1 MKYKFN
7 LKMVLICFLTILSF
21 KQSSLFA
28 QSPGTGIFFQAIA
41 RDQYANPAK
50 DRRIYVQSSIVQ
62 STASGTK
69 VLIEEHQ
76 TTTDGSGVFSISVG
90 QGTRTGGT
98 VANLDKVEWAK
109 GPYYLNLKISI
120 TPMAPVANWDYTKD
134 WIDLGTSPF
143 GTVPYALYSGSS
155 GALDSKLNITD
166 TVKMLA
172 IYAKAVNVNEIAN
185 QVKTKLS
192 VQDTTTMLAPY
203 AKMVNELIASNI
215 TSLTAETINNALD
228 GKVNLAD
235 SVTQYVTPT
244 QLNAKTF
251 DSTAIYNQLALKEA
265 IANKSTN
272 VVTDAASDIK
282 YPSVKAIKAYV
293 DTEIAGA
300 TIPDANTTA
309 KGKIQLAGDL
319 AGTAVLPVIAT
330 NAVTTTKIKDAN
342 VTTAKINDAAITTAK
357 IADANVTDAKIAS
370 VSGSKVTGDIAGN
383 AATATK
389 IATPVTINGV
399 SFDGSANITI
409 ASSAANALTM
419 DASGTGSTAGASFD
433 GSAAKTISYN
443 TIGASPLAGSSSLTT
458 VGTITSGVWSGTAV
472 AYSKLN
478 LTGSI
483 TNTDIDASAA
493 IADTKLATISTSGKV
508 SNSATTA
515 TDANTASAIVAR
527 DASGNFTAGTI
538 TGTLSGTASTANKL
552 TTARTINGVSF
563 DGTSNITIAADA
575 NTLTGTTLASNVL
588 NSSLT
593 SVGTI
598 TSGVWSGTTIGVANG
613 GTGITSLIN
622 KQIPFGS
629 NINGFD
635 QSADLT
641 FTKGTVNTLKIIGGS
656 SQIGTPSLLLTQ
668 NAASTAP
675 TFFRVSGIG
684 GKTAEFGVASAANDF
699 FDGSSAGDVVLKAFS
714 GSSDATASTKFFI
727 GAGYGN
733 TSSISIMPNTTG
745 SNGYVGILKTNPTV
759 ALDVNG
765 TVKATSF
772 NGQVTGNLSGNAT
785 TATTAGNIT
794 ATSNTTL
801 TSLLNLTSV
810 GTITTGVWSGTAV
823 EYAKLNL
830 AGAIKNS
837 DVASGAA
844 IAYSKLNLTG
854 SITNTDIDAS
864 AAIADTKLATITTS
878 GKVSNSATTATDANT
893 ASAIV
898 ARDASGNFT
907 AGTITGT
914 LSGTASTANKLTTA
928 RTINGVSFDG
938 TSNITIAAD
947 ANTLTGTTLASNV
960 VTSSLTTVGTITT
973 GVWSGTAIANNKLA
987 NSAITIGSTNVALG
1001 ATTST
1006 LAGLSTVTS
1015 TNFTGALIGNAS
1027 TATAL
1032 AAGRTISTTGD
1043 ITYTS
1048 GSFDGTSNVT
1058 GTATLTNTTVT
1069 AGSYGS
1075 TTAIP
1080 TFTVDSKGRLTTAGT
1095 ASIIADAGTLS
1106 GTTLKSTVT
1115 ASSLTSVGTITT
1127 GVWSGTAV
1135 EYAKLNLA
1143 GAIKNSD
1150 VASGA
1155 AIAYSKLNLTGS
1167 ISNTDIDASAAIADT
1182 KLATISTS
1190 GKVSNSATTA
1200 TDANTASAIVAR
1212 DASGNFTAG
1221 IITGT
1226 LSGTSSTANKLT
1238 TARTINGVSFDGTS
1252 NITIAADA
1260 NTLTGTTLASNVVTS
1275 SLTTVGTITTGVW
1288 SGTTIAVA
1296 NGGTGVTSSTGS
1308 GNVVL
1313 SNSPTLVTPILG
1325 TPTSATLTNATGL
1338 PIATGV
1344 SGLGANV
1351 ATFLA
1356 TPTSANLL
1364 AATTDE
1370 SGTGALVFA
1379 TSPTL
1384 VTPTLGAATAT
1395 SINKVN
1401 ISTPNSN
1408 ATLSLADGSTLQTS
1422 GAYVSTI
1429 TSTGTT
1435 NVTLPTS
1442 GTLATLAGTESLSN
1456 KTLVTP
1462 NIGAATGTS
1471 LSLTGNLSAGT
1482 SSLTSLTVT
1491 NNATVGGTLGAT
1503 GDVTVN
1509 TNKFTVI
1516 AASGNTS
1523 IAGTLG
1529 VTGNTNLAAVTAT
1542 GAATFSSTVSIPTGA
1557 GLNKVLTSDASGNA
1571 TWNANPNSAFKI
1583 VTTAT
1588 YTVSATD
1595 DKYVIYTNAATGTI
1609 SLPAITS
1616 SMSGKEII
1624 IKNISNYN
1632 VTVNANGSQRIIAD
1646 FATNTLTSAILGV
1659 EASNNWIRLIAD
1671 GTNSQWI
1678 LFRALF

>member
-1 MKYKFN
+1 MNRLNMKYKFK

-300 TIPDANTTA
+300 TIPDANSTA

-319 AGTAVLPVIAT
+319 AGTAALPVIAT

-383 AATATK
+383 AATASK

-409 ASSAANALTM
+409 ASAAANALTM
-419 DASGTGSTAGASFD
+419 DASGTGSTAGATFD
-433 GSAAKTISYN
+433 GSVAKTISYN

-458 VGTITSGVWSGTAV
+458 VGTITTGVWSGTAV

-598 TSGVWSGTTIGVANG
+598 TTGVWSGTTIGVANG

-907 AGTITGT
+907 AG
-914 LSGTASTANKLTTA
+914 
-928 RTINGVSFDG
+928 
-938 TSNITIAAD
+938 
-947 ANTLTGTTLASNV
+947 
-960 VTSSLTTVGTITT
+960 
-973 GVWSGTAIANNKLA
+973 
-987 NSAITIGSTNVALG
+987 
-1001 ATTST
+1001 
-1006 LAGLSTVTS
+1006 
-1015 TNFTGALIGNAS
+1015 
-1027 TATAL
+1027 
-1032 AAGRTISTTGD
+1032 
-1043 ITYTS
+1043 
-1048 GSFDGTSNVT
+1048 
-1058 GTATLTNTTVT
+1058 
-1069 AGSYGS
+1069 
-1075 TTAIP
+1075 
-1080 TFTVDSKGRLTTAGT
+1080 
-1095 ASIIADAGTLS
+1095 
-1106 GTTLKSTVT
+1106 
-1115 ASSLTSVGTITT
+1115 
-1127 GVWSGTAV
+1127 
-1135 EYAKLNLA
+1135 
-1143 GAIKNSD
+1143 
-1150 VASGA
+1150 
-1155 AIAYSKLNLTGS
+1155 
-1167 ISNTDIDASAAIADT
+1167 
-1182 KLATISTS
+1182 
-1190 GKVSNSATTA
+1190 
-1200 TDANTASAIVAR
+1200 
-1212 DASGNFTAG
+1212 

-1260 NTLTGTTLASNVVTS
+1260 NTLTGTTLASNVVNS
-1275 SLTTVGTITTGVW
+1275 SLTRVGTITTGVW
-1288 SGTTIAVA
+1288 SATTIAVA
-1296 NGGTGVTSSTGS
+1296 NGGTGVTTSTGS

-1325 TPTSATLTNATGL
+1325 TPTSVTLTNATGL

-1401 ISTPNSN
+1401 ISTPTTN
-1408 ATLSLADGSTLQTS
+1408 ATISLADGSTLQTS
-1422 GAYVSTI
+1422 GAYTTNL
-1429 TSTGTT
+1429 TSTGPT
-1435 NVTLPTS
+1435 NITLPTT
-1442 GTLATLAGTESLSN
+1442 GTLSTLAGTESLSN

-1491 NNATVGGTLGAT
+1491 NNATVGGTLGVTGAT
-1503 GDVTVN
+1503 SLSTL
-1509 TNKFTVI
+1509 T
-1516 AASGNTS
+1516 ASGTSTLTTLTTTGAATLASANITGNTTVG
-1523 IAGTLG
+1523 GTLG
-1529 VTGNTNLAAVTAT
+1529 VTSAT
-1542 GAATFSSTVSIPTGA
+1542 TLSGTSAHGGAATFSSTVNVTGATTLSTLTVSGTSTLTALTTTGVATFSSTVKIPTDA
-1557 GLNKVLTSDASGNA
+1557 GLNKILTSDANGVA
-1571 TWNANPNSAFKI
+1571 TWNGNPFSSIAI
-1583 VTTAT
+1583 ISTAT
-1588 YTVSATD
+1588 ASTPYSADLT
-1595 DKYVIYTNAATGTI
+1595 KQYIIYSYGTSEAGKISIPAAATANLGAE
-1609 SLPAITS
+1609 L
-1616 SMSGKEII
+1616 I
-1624 IKNISNYN
+1624 IKNKSGNTITITPLSSGTIYID
-1632 VTVNANGSQRIIAD
+1632 NANA
-1646 FATNTLTSAILGV
+1646 SAPSVSIGI
-1659 EASNNWIRLIAD
+1659 EASNNWIKLVSD
-1671 GTNSQWI
+1671 GTQWI
-1678 LFRALF
+1678 VFRALF